1 MDYSTKNLA
10 KKIGKTPQTVR
21 NTAKKLGIVPAE
33 MPNGVLGYSF
43 EQAEQICSYY
53 GVELETDTKEKV
65 PLAAKAEEAVKE
77 QVEEVKP
84 QSSRSE
90 EDEETIRALRT
101 LAQGQ
106 LNELL
111 EKDKLI
117 EQQAAKHEEEVRELK
132 EQLARSEKALETQ
145 IGITSRLQDLLDKRG
160 DEVRQHLDNTNK
172 LIEQLTQANQAIV
185 AMSTVQAAALAPV
198 GQRTFG
204 QRVKAALA
212 AFRGENEEQA

>member
-53 GVELETDTKEKV
+53 GVELEIDTKEKV

-132 EQLARSEKALETQ
+132 AQLARSEKALETQ

-198 GQRTFG
+198 GHRTFG